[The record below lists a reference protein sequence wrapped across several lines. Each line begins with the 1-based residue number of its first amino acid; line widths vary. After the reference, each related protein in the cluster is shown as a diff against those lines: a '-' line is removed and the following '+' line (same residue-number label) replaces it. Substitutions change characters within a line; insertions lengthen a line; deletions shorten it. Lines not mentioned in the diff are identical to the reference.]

1 MKRALSTP
9 CARTRKCGG
18 GKDNSMNAIYIL
30 WIRQLKKYIRST
42 PRIIGSLG
50 QPLLFLLVFGFGFGT
65 IFQKAGGGNYIQFL
79 VPGIVAMAVI
89 FTAIFG
95 GIELIWDRQFGFLKE
110 TMVAPV
116 SRFSIMLGRTF
127 GGATVAVIQGIA
139 VLIISFLV
147 GFKMQN
153 LFMIFPA
160 LIFMFLTAF
169 FFTALGTAI
178 ASKLTDMQAFP
189 IIMNFLV
196 MPLFFLSG
204 SIFPLNTAP
213 KALQILGKLDPLSYG
228 IDGLRYAFIGVST
241 YNPWMDLLVL
251 VGFSLVVLF
260 IGKYL
265 FEKMEA

>member
-1 MKRALSTP
+1 
-9 CARTRKCGG
+9 
-18 GKDNSMNAIYIL
+18 
-30 WIRQLKKYIRST
+30 
-42 PRIIGSLG
+42 
-50 QPLLFLLVFGFGFGT
+50 
-65 IFQKAGGGNYIQFL
+65 
-79 VPGIVAMAVI
+79 
-89 FTAIFG
+89 
-95 GIELIWDRQFGFLKE
+95 RQFGFLKE

-116 SRFSIMLGRTF
+116 SRFNIMLGRTF

-139 VLIISFLV
+139 VLIISFFI

-153 LFMIFPA
+153 LLMIFPA

-213 KALQILGKLDPLSYG
+213 MALQVLGKLDPLSYG
-228 IDGLRYAFIGVST
+228 IDGLRYALSASRLPALGST
-241 YNPWMDLLVL
+241 LGY
-251 VGFSLVVLF
+251 FS
-260 IGKYL
+260 
-265 FEKMEA
+265 A

>member
-1 MKRALSTP
+1 
-9 CARTRKCGG
+9 
-18 GKDNSMNAIYIL
+18 MNTIYIL
-30 WIRQLKKYIRST
+30 WLRQLKKYIRST

-50 QPLLFLLVFGFGFGT
+50 QPLLFLLVFGFGFSS
-65 IFQKAGGGNYIQFL
+65 IFERAGGGSYIQFL
-79 VPGIVAMAVI
+79 VPGIVAMAVV

-116 SRFSIMLGRTF
+116 SRFSIMLGRSI

-139 VLIISFLV
+139 ILIISFLV
-147 GFKMQN
+147 GFKMAN
-153 LFMIFPA
+153 PLMIFPA
-160 LIFMFLTAF
+160 LIFMFLIAF

-178 ASKLTDMQAFP
+178 ASKLFDMQAFP

-204 SIFPLNTAP
+204 SIFPLDTAP
-213 KALQILGKLDPLSYG
+213 RALQIIGKFDPLTYG
-228 IDGLRYAFIGVST
+228 IDGLRYSLIGVSHFSP
-241 YNPWMDLLVL
+241 YFDFLILA
-251 VGFSLVVLF
+251 GFSLVVLF
-260 IGKYL
+260 LGKYL

>member
-1 MKRALSTP
+1 MRDTILQNRMST
-9 CARTRKCGG
+9 
-18 GKDNSMNAIYIL
+18 IYIL
-30 WIRQLKKYIRST
+30 WLRQLKKYSRST

-50 QPLLFLLVFGFGFGT
+50 QPLLFLLVFGFGFGS
-65 IFQKAGGGNYIQFL
+65 IFAKAGGGSYIQFL
-79 VPGIVAMAVI
+79 VPGIVAMAVV

-116 SRFSIMLGRTF
+116 SRFNIMLGRTF
-127 GGATVAVIQGIA
+127 GGATVSVIQGIA

-153 LFMIFPA
+153 FFMIIPA
-160 LIFMFLTAF
+160 IVFMFLTAF

-204 SIFPLNTAP
+204 SIFPLDTAP
-213 KALQILGKLDPLSYG
+213 KALQILGHIDPLSYG
-228 IDGLRYAFIGVST
+228 IDGLRYSFIGMSAF
-241 YNPWMDLLVL
+241 NPWIDLLIL
-251 VGFSLVVLF
+251 LAFSLVVLF
-260 IGKYL
+260 IGKQL

>member
-1 MKRALSTP
+1 MS
-9 CARTRKCGG
+9 
-18 GKDNSMNAIYIL
+18 AIYIL
-30 WIRQLKKYIRST
+30 WLRQVKKYSRST

-50 QPLLFLLVFGFGFGT
+50 QPLLFLLVFGFGFGS
-65 IFQKAGGGNYIQFL
+65 IFAKAGNGNYIQFL
-79 VPGIVAMAVI
+79 VPGIVAMAVV

-116 SRFSIMLGRTF
+116 SRFNIMLGRTF
-127 GGATVAVIQGIA
+127 GGATVSVIQGVA
-139 VLIISFLV
+139 VLIISFLI

-153 LFMIFPA
+153 LFMIIPA
-160 LIFMFLTAF
+160 IVFMFLTAF

-178 ASKLTDMQAFP
+178 ASQLTDMQAFP

-204 SIFPLNTAP
+204 SIFPLDTAP
-213 KALQILGKLDPLSYG
+213 KALQILGHLDPLSYG
-228 IDGLRYAFIGVST
+228 IDGLRYSFIGVSAL
-241 YNPWMDLLVL
+241 NPWIDLLVL
-251 VGFSLVVLF
+251 ACFSLAVLL

>member
-1 MKRALSTP
+1 MST
-9 CARTRKCGG
+9 
-18 GKDNSMNAIYIL
+18 IYIL
-30 WIRQLKKYIRST
+30 WLRQLKKYIRSK

-50 QPLLFLLVFGFGFGT
+50 QPLLFLLVFSFGFGS
-65 IFQKAGGGNYIQFL
+65 IFEKSGGGNYMQFL

-89 FTAIFG
+89 FSAIFG

-139 VLIISFLV
+139 ILLISFLI
-147 GFKMQN
+147 GFRIQN
-153 LFMIFPA
+153 PLMIIPA
-160 LIFMFLTAF
+160 LVFMFLTAF
-169 FFTALGTAI
+169 FFTALGTTI
-178 ASKLTDMQAFP
+178 ASKLADMQAFP

-204 SIFPLNTAP
+204 SIFPLDTAP
-213 KALQILGKLDPLSYG
+213 KALRILGMLDPLSYG
-228 IDGLRYAFIGVST
+228 IDGLRAAFLGVSRF
-241 YNPWMDLLVL
+241 NPWFDFTVL
-251 VGFSLVVLF
+251 VTVSLIILL
-260 IGKYL
+260 IGKHF

>member
-1 MKRALSTP
+1 
-9 CARTRKCGG
+9 
-18 GKDNSMNAIYIL
+18 MNTIYIL
-30 WIRQLKKYIRST
+30 WLRQLKKYIRST

-50 QPLLFLLVFGFGFGT
+50 QPVLFLLVFGFGFGS

-79 VPGIVAMAVI
+79 APGIVAMAIV
-89 FTAIFG
+89 FSAIFG

-116 SRFSIMLGRTF
+116 SRFNIMLGRSF
-127 GGATVAVIQGIA
+127 GGATVAVIQGVA

-147 GFKMQN
+147 GFKMQSI
-153 LFMIFPA
+153 LMIFPA

-204 SIFPLNTAP
+204 SIFPLDTAP
-213 KALQILGKLDPLSYG
+213 KALQILGRLDPLSYG

-241 YNPWMDLLVL
+241 FNPWTDFFVLIILCFLILLL
-251 VGFSLVVLF
+251 
-260 IGKYL
+260 GKHL

>member
-1 MKRALSTP
+1 
-9 CARTRKCGG
+9 
-18 GKDNSMNAIYIL
+18 MNAIYIL
-30 WIRQLKKYIRST
+30 WIRQLKKYWRSK

-50 QPLLFLLVFGFGFGT
+50 QPLLFLLVFGFGFGS
-65 IFQKAGGGNYIQFL
+65 IFQKAGGGSYIQFL
-79 VPGIVAMAVI
+79 VPGIVAMAVV

-116 SRFSIMLGRTF
+116 SRFNIMLGRTL
-127 GGATVAVIQGIA
+127 GGATVSVIQGVA
-139 VLIISFLV
+139 VLLISFLV
-147 GFKMQN
+147 GFKMGN
-153 LFMIFPA
+153 LLMIFPA
-160 LIFMFLTAF
+160 LVFMFLTAF

-204 SIFPLNTAP
+204 SIFPLSTAP
-213 KALQILGKLDPLSYG
+213 KALQILGKIDPLTYG
-228 IDGLRYAFIGVST
+228 IDGLRYAFVGAST
-241 YNPWMDLLVL
+241 LSPWLDLGVL
-251 VGFSLVVLF
+251 VGVSFLF
-260 IGKYL
+260 LLIGKHL

>member
-1 MKRALSTP
+1 M
-9 CARTRKCGG
+9 
-18 GKDNSMNAIYIL
+18 GKEKIKNIYMNAIYVL

-50 QPLLFLLVFGFGFGT
+50 QPVLFLLVFGFGFGS
-65 IFQKAGGGNYIQFL
+65 IFQKAGGGSYIQFL
-79 VPGIVAMAVI
+79 VPGIVSMAVI

-116 SRFSIMLGRTF
+116 SRFNIMLGRTF

-139 VLIISFLV
+139 VLIISFFV
-147 GFKMQN
+147 GFKMHN
-153 LFMIFPA
+153 ILMIFPA
-160 LIFMFLTAF
+160 LVFMFLTAF

-189 IIMNFLV
+189 II
-196 MPLFFLSG
+196 SG
-204 SIFPLNTAP
+204 SIFPLDTAP
-213 KALQILGKLDPLSYG
+213 KALQVLGMLDPLSYG
-228 IDGLRYAFIGVST
+228 IDGLRYCFIGASAAVN
-241 YNPWMDLLVL
+241 NPWADLFILV
-251 VGFSLVVLF
+251 VFSLVVLF
-260 IGKYL
+260 IGKHL

>member
-1 MKRALSTP
+1 
-9 CARTRKCGG
+9 
-18 GKDNSMNAIYIL
+18 MNAIYIL
-30 WIRQLKKYIRST
+30 WIRQLKKYWRSKA
-42 PRIIGSLG
+42 RIVGSLG
-50 QPLLFLLVFGFGFGT
+50 QPLLFLLVFGFGFGG
-65 IFQKAGGGNYIQFL
+65 IFQKAGGGDYIQFL
-79 VPGIVAMAVI
+79 VPGIVAMAII

-127 GGATVAVIQGIA
+127 GGASVAVIQGIA

-147 GFKMQN
+147 GFKMHN
-153 LFMIFPA
+153 LLMLFPA
-160 LIFMFLTAF
+160 LIFMFLIAF
-169 FFTALGTAI
+169 LFTALGTAI

-204 SIFPLNTAP
+204 SIFPLTTAP
-213 KALQILGKLDPLSYG
+213 KALQILGKMDPLSYG
-228 IDGLRYAFIGVST
+228 IDGLRYVFIGTST
-241 YNPWMDLLVL
+241 LNPWIDLLVL
-251 VGFSLVVLF
+251 ILFSAVVLF
-260 IGKYL
+260 IGKYF

>member
-1 MKRALSTP
+1 MST
-9 CARTRKCGG
+9 
-18 GKDNSMNAIYIL
+18 IYVL
-30 WIRQLKKYIRST
+30 WLRQLKKYIRST

-50 QPLLFLLVFGFGFGT
+50 QPLLFLLVFGFGFGS
-65 IFQKAGGGNYIQFL
+65 IFEKAGGGNYIQFL
-79 VPGIVAMAVI
+79 VPGIVAMAVV
-89 FTAIFG
+89 FTAVFG

-116 SRFSIMLGRTF
+116 SRFSIMLGRAF
-127 GGATVAVIQGIA
+127 GGATISVIQGIA
-139 VLIISFLV
+139 ILIISFLI

-153 LFMIFPA
+153 LLMIIPA

-213 KALQILGKLDPLSYG
+213 KALQVLGMLDPLTYG
-228 IDGLRYAFIGVST
+228 IDGLRYAFIGVSAN
-241 YNPWMDLLVL
+241 NPWFDFLILT
-251 VGFSLVVLF
+251 GFSLVVLF
-260 IGKYL
+260 IGKHL

>member
-1 MKRALSTP
+1 
-9 CARTRKCGG
+9 
-18 GKDNSMNAIYIL
+18 MNTIYVL
-30 WIRQLKKYIRST
+30 WLRQLKKYIRST

-50 QPLLFLLVFGFGFGT
+50 QPLLFLLVFGFGFGS
-65 IFQKAGGGNYIQFL
+65 IFEKAGGGNYVQFL
-79 VPGIVAMAVI
+79 VPGIVAMAVV

-116 SRFSIMLGRTF
+116 SRFNIMLGRAF
-127 GGATVAVIQGIA
+127 GGATVAVIQGVA
-139 VLIISFLV
+139 VLIISFLI
-147 GFKMQN
+147 GFKMSN
-153 LFMIFPA
+153 LLMIFPA
-160 LIFMFLTAF
+160 LVFMFLTAF

-213 KALQILGKLDPLSYG
+213 KTLQFLGKLDPLSYG
-228 IDGLRYAFIGVST
+228 IDGLRYAFIGTSLN
-241 YNPWMDLLVL
+241 NPWFDLLVL
-251 VGFSLVVLF
+251 TGFSFVVLL
-260 IGKYL
+260 IGKHL

>member
-1 MKRALSTP
+1 
-9 CARTRKCGG
+9 
-18 GKDNSMNAIYIL
+18 MNAIYVL
-30 WIRQLKKYIRST
+30 WFRQLKKYVRST

-50 QPLLFLLVFGFGFGT
+50 QPLLFLLVFGFGFGS
-65 IFQKAGGGNYIQFL
+65 IFEKAGGGNYIQFL

-116 SRFSIMLGRTF
+116 SRFSIMLGRTM
-127 GGATVAVIQGIA
+127 GGASVAVIQGIA
-139 VLIISFLV
+139 ILLISFLV
-147 GFKMQN
+147 GFKMNN
-153 LFMIFPA
+153 LLMIFPA
-160 LIFMFLTAF
+160 LVFMFLTAF
-169 FFTALGTAI
+169 FFTALGTTI

-241 YNPWMDLLVL
+241 FNPWFDFFILIC
-251 VGFSLVVLF
+251 FSAVILF
-260 IGKYL
+260 IGKHF

>member
-1 MKRALSTP
+1 MST
-9 CARTRKCGG
+9 
-18 GKDNSMNAIYIL
+18 IYIL
-30 WIRQLKKYIRST
+30 WLRQLKKYSRST

-50 QPLLFLLVFGFGFGT
+50 QPVLFLLVFGFGFGS

-79 VPGIVAMAVI
+79 VPGIVAMAVV

-116 SRFSIMLGRTF
+116 SRFNIMLGRTM
-127 GGATVAVIQGIA
+127 GGATVSVIQGIA

-153 LFMIFPA
+153 PFMIFPA
-160 LIFMFLTAF
+160 LVFMFLTAF
-169 FFTALGTAI
+169 FFTALGTSI
-178 ASKLTDMQAFP
+178 ASKLHDMQAFP

-204 SIFPLNTAP
+204 SIFPLTTAP
-213 KALQILGKLDPLSYG
+213 KALQIIGKLDPLSYG

-241 YNPWMDLLVL
+241 LNPWIDLIVL
-251 VGFSLVVLF
+251 AGFSIIVLL
-260 IGKYL
+260 IGKQL

>member
-1 MKRALSTP
+1 MST
-9 CARTRKCGG
+9 
-18 GKDNSMNAIYIL
+18 IYIL
-30 WIRQLKKYIRST
+30 WLRQLKKYIRST

-50 QPLLFLLVFGFGFGT
+50 QPLLFLLVFGFGFGS
-65 IFQKAGGGNYIQFL
+65 IFEKAGGGNYIQFL
-79 VPGIVAMAVI
+79 VPGIVAMAVV

-116 SRFSIMLGRTF
+116 SRFNIMLGRTF
-127 GGATVAVIQGIA
+127 GGASVSVLQGIA
-139 VLIISFLV
+139 VLLISFLI
-147 GFKMQN
+147 GFKMQHI
-153 LFMIFPA
+153 LMIFPA
-160 LIFMFLTAF
+160 VIFMFLTAF

-204 SIFPLNTAP
+204 SIFPLDTAP
-213 KALQILGKLDPLSYG
+213 KVLQVLGKIDPLFYG
-228 IDGLRYAFIGVST
+228 IDGLRFAFIGTSHF
-241 YNPWMDLLVL
+241 NPWIDLLVL
-251 VGFSLVVLF
+251 VGFSLMVLLA
-260 IGKYL
+260 GKHL

>member
-1 MKRALSTP
+1 
-9 CARTRKCGG
+9 
-18 GKDNSMNAIYIL
+18 MNTVYIL

-50 QPLLFLLVFGFGFGT
+50 QPLLFLLVFGFGFGS
-65 IFQKAGGGNYIQFL
+65 IFAKAGGGNYIQFL
-79 VPGIVAMAVI
+79 VPGIVAMAVV

-116 SRFSIMLGRTF
+116 SRFNIMLGRTI
-127 GGATVAVIQGIA
+127 GGATVSVIQGVA
-139 VLIISFLV
+139 VLIISFLI
-147 GFKMQN
+147 GFKMSN
-153 LFMIFPA
+153 LLMIFPA
-160 LIFMFLTAF
+160 IVFMFLTAF

-178 ASKLTDMQAFP
+178 ASQLTDMQAFP

-204 SIFPLNTAP
+204 SIFPLDTAP

-228 IDGLRYAFIGVST
+228 IDGLRYVFDGVSSF
-241 YNPWMDLLVL
+241 NPWTDLLVL
-251 VGFSLVVLF
+251 FIFSAVVFF
-260 IGKYL
+260 IGRFL
-265 FEKMEA
+265 FERMEA

>member
-1 MKRALSTP
+1 
-9 CARTRKCGG
+9 
-18 GKDNSMNAIYIL
+18 MNTIYIL
-30 WIRQLKKYIRST
+30 WLRQLKKYIRST

-50 QPLLFLLVFGFGFGT
+50 QPVLFLLVFGFGFGS
-65 IFQKAGGGNYIQFL
+65 IFQKAGDGSYIQFL
-79 VPGIVAMAVI
+79 VPGIVAMAVV

-116 SRFSIMLGRTF
+116 SRFNIMIGRTF
-127 GGATVAVIQGIA
+127 GSATVSVIQGIA
-139 VLIISFLV
+139 VLIISFLI

-153 LFMIFPA
+153 FLMLIPA
-160 LIFMFLTAF
+160 LVFMFLTAF
-169 FFTALGTAI
+169 FFAALGTAI

-213 KALQILGKLDPLSYG
+213 KAMQILGKLDPLSYG
-228 IDGLRYAFIGVST
+228 IDGLRYSFIGMSAF
-241 YNPWMDLLVL
+241 NPWIDFSVL
-251 VGFSLVVLF
+251 AGFSFVVLL
-260 IGKYL
+260 IGNYFFK
-265 FEKMEA
+265 KMEASFTSP

>member
-1 MKRALSTP
+1 
-9 CARTRKCGG
+9 
-18 GKDNSMNAIYIL
+18 MNTVYIL

-50 QPLLFLLVFGFGFGT
+50 QPLLFLLVFGFGFGS
-65 IFQKAGGGNYIQFL
+65 IFQKAGEGNYIQFL
-79 VPGIVAMAVI
+79 VPGIVAMAVV

-116 SRFSIMLGRTF
+116 SRFNIMLGRTI
-127 GGATVAVIQGIA
+127 GGATVSVIQGIA
-139 VLIISFLV
+139 VLIISFLI

-153 LFMIFPA
+153 LLMIFPA
-160 LIFMFLTAF
+160 LVFMFLTAF

-178 ASKLTDMQAFP
+178 ASQLTDMQAFP

-213 KALQILGKLDPLSYG
+213 KVLQILNKIDPLSYG
-228 IDGLRYAFIGVST
+228 IDGLRYVFDGISNF
-241 YNPWMDLLVL
+241 NPWIDLLVL
-251 VGFSLVVLF
+251 FVFSSIVFF
-260 IGKYL
+260 IGRFL
-265 FEKMEA
+265 FERMEA

>member
-1 MKRALSTP
+1 
-9 CARTRKCGG
+9 
-18 GKDNSMNAIYIL
+18 MNTIYIL
-30 WIRQLKKYIRST
+30 WLRQLKKYSRSM

-50 QPLLFLLVFGFGFGT
+50 QPLLFLLVFGFGFGS
-65 IFQKAGGGNYIQFL
+65 IFKKAGGGNYIQFL
-79 VPGIVAMAVI
+79 VPGIVAMAVV

-116 SRFSIMLGRTF
+116 SRFSIMLGRAF
-127 GGATVAVIQGIA
+127 GGATVSVIQGVA

-147 GFKMQN
+147 GFRMAN
-153 LFMIFPA
+153 VLMIVPA
-160 LIFMFLTAF
+160 FAFMFITAF

-204 SIFPLNTAP
+204 SIFPLTTAP
-213 KALQILGKLDPLSYG
+213 RAMQVLGRLDPLSYG
-228 IDGLRYAFIGVST
+228 IDGLRYCLIGVST
-241 YNPWMDLLVL
+241 FNPWTDLLVL
-251 VGFSLVVLF
+251 SVFSLIVLL
-260 IGKYL
+260 IGKHL

>member
-1 MKRALSTP
+1 MST
-9 CARTRKCGG
+9 
-18 GKDNSMNAIYIL
+18 IYIL
-30 WIRQLKKYIRST
+30 WLRQLKKYVRST

-50 QPLLFLLVFGFGFGT
+50 QPLLFLLVFGFGFGS

-95 GIELIWDRQFGFLKE
+95 GIELIWVRQFGFLKE

-116 SRFSIMLGRTF
+116 SRFNIMLGRTI

-139 VLIISFLV
+139 VLLISFLV
-147 GFKMQN
+147 GFKMHN
-153 LFMIFPA
+153 PLMIFPA
-160 LIFMFLTAF
+160 LAFMFLTAF

-178 ASKLTDMQAFP
+178 ASKLADMQAFP

-251 VGFSLVVLF
+251 IGFSLVVLF
-260 IGKYL
+260 IGKHL

>member
-1 MKRALSTP
+1 
-9 CARTRKCGG
+9 
-18 GKDNSMNAIYIL
+18 MNTVYIL

-50 QPLLFLLVFGFGFGT
+50 QPLLFLLVFGFGFGS
-65 IFQKAGGGNYIQFL
+65 IFQKAGQGNYIQFL
-79 VPGIVAMAVI
+79 VPGIVAMAVV

-116 SRFSIMLGRTF
+116 SRFNIMLGRTI
-127 GGATVAVIQGIA
+127 GGATVSVIQGIA
-139 VLIISFLV
+139 VLIISFLI
-147 GFKMQN
+147 GFKMQHP
-153 LFMIFPA
+153 LMIFPA

-169 FFTALGTAI
+169 FFTALGTSI
-178 ASKLTDMQAFP
+178 ASQLTDMQAFP

-213 KALQILGKLDPLSYG
+213 TALKVLSKIDPLSYG
-228 IDGLRYAFIGVST
+228 IDGLRYVFDGISNF
-241 YNPWMDLLVL
+241 NPWVDLLVL
-251 VGFSLVVLF
+251 SIFALVVF
-260 IGKYL
+260 FVGRFL
-265 FEKMEA
+265 FERMEA

>member
-1 MKRALSTP
+1 M
-9 CARTRKCGG
+9 
-18 GKDNSMNAIYIL
+18 DAIYVL
-30 WIRQLKKYIRST
+30 WLRQLKKYIRST

-50 QPLLFLLVFGFGFGT
+50 QPLLFLLVFGFGFGS
-65 IFQKAGGGNYIQFL
+65 IFEKAGGGNYIQFL
-79 VPGIVAMAVI
+79 VPGIVAMAVV

-116 SRFSIMLGRTF
+116 SRFNIMLGRAF

-139 VLIISFLV
+139 VLIISFLI

-153 LFMIFPA
+153 LLMIFPA
-160 LIFMFLTAF
+160 LVFMFLTAF

-213 KALQILGKLDPLSYG
+213 TALRVLGKLDPLSYG
-228 IDGLRYAFIGVST
+228 IDGLRYAFEGISL
-241 YNPWMDLLVL
+241 NSPWIDFLILT
-251 VGFSLVVLF
+251 GFSLVVLF